1 MTSPKRDSAML
12 PPSVGRWVRWP
23 FRWRTELPVV
33 SLIVLGVFVVAAIFA
48 DVIAPFD
55 PMETNLSN
63 RLQPPVFDS
72 GTWTHVLGTDGAGR
86 DILSRLIFGAR
97 ISLAIGVTALILG
110 AVLGTAVGLVA
121 GYFGGPLDT
130 ILMRLV
136 DITISLP
143 IFLLALLLAGRFGP
157 TTLNVI
163 IAVAFIMWSRFARV
177 VRGEVLTLRERD
189 YVALAKVAGSGPFGT
204 MFRHILPNVFSTV
217 VVLAS
222 LMLGW
227 VLLVE
232 ASLSFLGAGVPPPE
246 PAWGSMVALGREF
259 ITTAWWVPTMPGLA
273 IMLAVLAMNVFG
285 DWLRD
290 RLDPTLRQL

>member
-1 MTSPKRDSAML
+1 MTSPKRDSATL
-12 PPSVGRWVRWP
+12 PPSVGRWARWP
-23 FRWRTELPVV
+23 FRWHTELPVV
-33 SLIVLGVFVVAAIFA
+33 FLIVLGVFVAVAIFA
-48 DVIAPFD
+48 DVID

-63 RLQPPVFDS
+63 RLQPPVFSS

-86 DILSRLIFGAR
+86 DILSRLIIGAR

-110 AVLGTAVGLVA
+110 AVLGIAVGLVA

-143 IFLLALLLAGRFGP
+143 IFLLALLLAGAFGP

-189 YVALAKVAGSGPFGT
+189 YVALAKVAGFGPFGT

-246 PAWGSMVALGREF
+246 PA
-259 ITTAWWVPTMPGLA
+259 
-273 IMLAVLAMNVFG
+273 
-285 DWLRD
+285 
-290 RLDPTLRQL
+290 